1 MDCERTMEPVVPPP
15 KPKAGDLLTPRLREA
30 LDAFIAGDASAV
42 DIPLARE
49 AARILREAEAETA
62 QRLSSL
68 RRTAP
73 R

>member
-1 MDCERTMEPVVPPP
+1 MDRERTMEPVTPASKVMNLSVLPPQ
-15 KPKAGDLLTPRLREA
+15 LREA
-30 LDAFIAGDASAV
+30 LAEFAHGTASAGEMEK
-42 DIPLARE
+42 ARE
-49 AARILREAEAETA
+49 AARIMLEAEGEMA

>member
-1 MDCERTMEPVVPPP
+1 MDCERTMEPV
-15 KPKAGDLLTPRLREA
+15 TPASKILNLSVLPAPLREA
-30 LDAFIAGDASAV
+30 LAEFAHGTASAG
-42 DIPLARE
+42 E
-49 AARILREAEAETA
+49 MA